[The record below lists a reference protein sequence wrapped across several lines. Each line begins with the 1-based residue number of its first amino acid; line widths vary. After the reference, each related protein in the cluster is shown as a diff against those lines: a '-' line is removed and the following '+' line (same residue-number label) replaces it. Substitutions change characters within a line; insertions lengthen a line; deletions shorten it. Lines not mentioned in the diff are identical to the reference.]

1 VYRILYFANGNDVD
15 TVIVDGKVL
24 MEKRMVKTVNENEI
38 LEMGLQEA
46 DVMLDRT
53 HLRDLLKIPDTFWGH
68 TRY

>member
-1 VYRILYFANGNDVD
+1 
-15 TVIVDGKVL
+15 VDGKVL
-24 MEKRMVKTVNENEI
+24 MEKRVVKTVNENEI

-46 DVMLDRT
+46 EAMLDRT